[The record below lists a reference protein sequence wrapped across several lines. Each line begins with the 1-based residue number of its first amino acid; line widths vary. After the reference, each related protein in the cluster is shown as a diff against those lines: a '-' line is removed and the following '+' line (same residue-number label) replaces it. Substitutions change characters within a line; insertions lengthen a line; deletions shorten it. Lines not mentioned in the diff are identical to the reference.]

1 MARDNQRKDSERRLH
16 GGLTVRVLLVLLAA
30 AWMCP
35 LVLAQKSA
43 TPTIGRLMY
52 DIQSGEQKI
61 QMAADS
67 SRIMRLQG
75 KRIPKVLVENP
86 EVVHVIAVSS
96 NELQVSGK
104 KPGVTR
110 VSVWDDEENVYTL
123 DMTVY
128 RDGKALQGMLA
139 QEFPAASIRVRP
151 LETSVM
157 LSGWVDDPESISMIV
172 RMAEDYYP
180 KVINNLRVGNNQQV
194 MLNVRVMEVSRTKLR
209 RLGVDWA
216 VLGSSDF
223 VAQTISGLIQETTS
237 NAQSIVGTGGSTI
250 TLGLTGGS
258 SSFFAAIDALRQNDL
273 AKVLAEPVLTTIS
286 GRAASF
292 NVGGEFP
299 ILVPQGLG
307 TVGIEYKSFGTKI
320 DFVPIVL
327 GDGSIR
333 LEVRPEVSEIDNA
346 RGVDV
351 NGYRVPGIRTRT
363 VDTAVEMQAGQTLA
377 LAGLIQERVESQSRG
392 LPVLADL
399 PVAGAMFRRVVNTTN
414 EIELLILVRPELVD
428 AMDPHEVPLH
438 GPGTQS
444 GVPNDHDF
452 YLGGV
457 IETHRCTVDG
467 PCVHHSHAAVDSP
480 YAGSHSIE
488 GGTVIQNGM
497 YATPESGEYGESVL
511 LERSLETGV
520 PTSILPSEPP
530 RPLSP
535 IAPVVQPES
544 APLPTPLM
552 DFGAR
557 QTVEPIRLGGGPASV
572 LKRRTVSPTAVRP
585 AVQLAPVVRRPKSQV
600 KPASAWMNGTSISR

>member
-1 MARDNQRKDSERRLH
+1 MVRDNRRISAVSSLQCL
-16 GGLTVRVLLVLLAA
+16 LTLRSLLALLAA
-30 AWMCP
+30 VWLCSN
-35 LVLAQKSA
+35 VTAQNAA

-52 DIQSGEQKI
+52 DIQMGEQKI

-67 SRIMRLQG
+67 SRIMRLKG

-86 EVVHVIAVSS
+86 EVIHVIAVSPS
-96 NELQVSGK
+96 ELQVSGK

-110 VSVWDDEENVYTL
+110 VSVWDDEGNVYTL

-128 RDGKALQGMLA
+128 RDGKALRAMLA
-139 QEFPAASIRVRP
+139 QEFPAASVRVRP
-151 LETSVM
+151 LESSVM

-216 VLGSSDF
+216 VFGSSDF

-237 NAQSIVGTGGSTI
+237 NARSIVGTGGSTI

-258 SSFFAAIDALRQNDL
+258 SNFFAVIDALRQHDL

-327 GDGSIR
+327 GDGNIR

-351 NGYRVPGIRTRT
+351 NGFRVPGIRTRT
-363 VDTAVEMQAGQTLA
+363 VDTAVEMRAGQTLA

-399 PVAGAMFRRVVNTTN
+399 PVAGAMFRRVVDTTN

-457 IETHRCTVDG
+457 IETPKCTVDG
-467 PCVHHSHAAVDSP
+467 PCIHHSHAPGYSP
-480 YAGSHSIE
+480 YAGSYPIE
-488 GGTVIQNGM
+488 GGTVVQEGT
-497 YATPESGEYGESVL
+497 YAVPESRSYGSSVL
-511 LERSLETGV
+511 MDNAGEATL
-520 PTSILPSEPP
+520 PTSVLPVVPP
-530 RPLSP
+530 TPASP
-535 IAPVVQPES
+535 VAPVVEPES
-544 APLPTPLM
+544 TPLPMPTM
-552 DFGAR
+552 DFGSTTTGKPRGAGS
-557 QTVEPIRLGGGPASV
+557 VSASV
-572 LKRRTVSPTAVRP
+572 LKRGPASKSAVQP
-585 AVQLAPVVRRPKSQV
+585 AVQLAPVVRRRRSEVQ
-600 KPASAWMNGTSISR
+600 PATAWMNGARRTR